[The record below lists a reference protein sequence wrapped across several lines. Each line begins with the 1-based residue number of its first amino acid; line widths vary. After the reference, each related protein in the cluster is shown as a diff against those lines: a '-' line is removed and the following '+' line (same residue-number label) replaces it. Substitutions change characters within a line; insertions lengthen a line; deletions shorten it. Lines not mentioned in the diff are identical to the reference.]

1 MDIWLADET
10 YNLGDG
16 TKDLKYILGDPLLL
30 ESVRIISSIESCS
43 LILEPVR
50 DHHSTL
56 L

>member
-1 MDIWLADET
+1 MNIWLADET

-16 TKDLKYILGDPLLL
+16 TKDLKYILGDPLLKYL
-30 ESVRIISSIESCS
+30 RIISSMESCS